1 MSAASLGNTPIANP
15 PRTAHN
21 GTYRAVSAAQIAG
34 YVRFVGVILLW
45 VKVLVFGF

>member
-1 MSAASLGNTPIANP
+1 MP
-15 PRTAHN
+15 PFTN
-21 GTYRAVSAAQIAG
+21 SQSAQIAG